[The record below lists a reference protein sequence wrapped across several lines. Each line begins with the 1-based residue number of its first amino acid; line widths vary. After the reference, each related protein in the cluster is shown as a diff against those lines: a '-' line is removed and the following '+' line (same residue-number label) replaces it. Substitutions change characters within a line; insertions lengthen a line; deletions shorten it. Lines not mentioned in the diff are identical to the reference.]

1 MTQAP
6 SFLSAI
12 PSLLIVILSLSLVI
26 LSEAKNL
33 LLRALRI
40 NSAKDLLVP
49 LRAGSTRDRLVFK
62 IRENL
67 RNLRTAFDPGSWLLT
82 PNTWHLTPNTCPLA
96 PSGHSYSTFVPL
108 TVWDRHG
115 KLVLSR
121 NRL

>member
-82 PNTWHLTPNTCPLA
+82 PNTWHLTPNTAL
-96 PSGHSYSTFVPL
+96 
-108 TVWDRHG
+108 
-115 KLVLSR
+115 
-121 NRL
+121 